1 MCEVQAPDKHD
12 LMSFF
17 SRLKSQRAIM
27 TCPSEVSLSFLV
39 FPDNGQI
46 QARDGIWNNGMKYL
60 MFFSDM
66 PDIEDELAG
75 LLFDLSLTHTIR
87 DIEIGGESFSHM
99 SSFYQ
104 IAHIKVQLA
113 LAPSEDHTTNIDADV
128 IEELLGTMK
137 NVYMYDIINNR
148 Y

>member
-1 MCEVQAPDKHD
+1 MIDNSETKDE
-12 LMSFF
+12 LMRFF

-46 QARDGIWNNGMKYL
+46 QARDGIWNKGVMGL
-60 MFFSDM
+60 SFFSDM
-66 PDIEDELAG
+66 PNIDDELAG
-75 LLFDLSLTHTIR
+75 LLFDLSMTHTIR
-87 DIEIGGESFSHM
+87 AIEIGGESFSQM
-99 SSFYQ
+99 PSYYQ

-128 IEELLGTMK
+128 IEEVLGMMK
-137 NVYMYDIINNR
+137 SCMLWDIVSKR